1 MTTRIVLV
9 RGINVGGHNRLPM
22 ADLRDV
28 LTELGCRDVQTY
40 LQSGNAV
47 VTAGPKN
54 LAPRIE
60 TALQQRLDLDVRVI
74 VITAAELRAIA
85 KANSFP
91 GRESTPKQL
100 HVAFFEAPPDPAK
113 IKEVGTTH
121 GEDELAIGKRV
132 LYLSYSDTSHNS
144 PLTAAL
150 RRIGGVSTARNWITV
165 TKLIEL
171 ADATG

>member
-47 VTAGPKN
+47 VTAGPRN
-54 LAPRIE
+54 VGPRIE
-60 TALQQRLDLDVRVI
+60 DALRQRLDLDVRVI
-74 VITAAELRAIA
+74 VVTVAELRAIA
-85 KANSFP
+85 QANPFP
-91 GRESTPKQL
+91 DGESTPKKL
-100 HVAFFEAPPDPAK
+100 HVAFFDVPLDAAK

-121 GEDELAIGKRV
+121 GNDQLAIGGRV
-132 LYLSYSDTSHNS
+132 LYLSYSDMSHNS
-144 PLTAAL
+144 PLIAAL
-150 RRIGGVSTARNWITV
+150 RRIGGVSTARNWTTI

>member
-28 LTELGCRDVQTY
+28 LSELGCRDVQTY

-60 TALQQRLDLDVRVI
+60 DALRQRLALDIRVI
-74 VITAAELRAIA
+74 VITAAELRAITQ
-85 KANSFP
+85 ANPFP
-91 GRESTPKQL
+91 ERDPTPKKL
-100 HVAFFEAPPDPAK
+100 HVTFFDAPLDPAK
-113 IKEVGTTH
+113 IKEIGTTH
-121 GEDELAIGKRV
+121 GDDEVAIGNRV
-132 LYLSYSDTSHNS
+132 LYLSYSDMSHNS

-150 RRIGGVSTARNWITV
+150 RRIGGVSTARNWTTV
-165 TKLIEL
+165 TKLIDL